1 MELLSIRSS
10 DIAFTMGATGP
21 LLERA
26 DNYEGEIKIYWTIS
40 TDFSRNPLKHFT
52 LNGIITIQ
60 RESTHSKVD
69 APSLGQWLS
78 LRTPPI
84 LWIRQDRHFYFRLL
98 FLLSRKASNAT
109 IKLPKDISNANI
121 PMKIE
126 MISKAVIGAT
136 SLPMYSG
143 TPVFINSGG
152 YHPVMGTFR
161 RCIVTRRYM
170 NGN

>member
-1 MELLSIRSS
+1 MSRKFSANFVRETLEIFHIQWYYNNTKRKH
-10 DIAFTMGATGP
+10 P
-21 LLERA
+21 LQSGCSEFRLR
-26 DNYEGEIKIYWTIS
+26 NVL
-40 TDFSRNPLKHFT
+40 TDTAYPV
-52 LNGIITIQ
+52 G
-60 RESTHSKVD
+60 
-69 APSLGQWLS
+69 
-78 LRTPPI
+78 
-84 LWIRQDRHFYFRLL
+84 RQDRHFYFRL

-170 NGN
+170 NDN

>member
-1 MELLSIRSS
+1 MIVL
-10 DIAFTMGATGP
+10 
-21 LLERA
+21 
-26 DNYEGEIKIYWTIS
+26 
-40 TDFSRNPLKHFT
+40 TDTAYPV
-52 LNGIITIQ
+52 G
-60 RESTHSKVD
+60 
-69 APSLGQWLS
+69 
-78 LRTPPI
+78 
-84 LWIRQDRHFYFRLL
+84 RQDRHFYFRLL

-170 NGN
+170 NGNQFFKFVCRYHDTRPKSSIHQIIRAILEPTGKKQSRKRPFYQHFQNFIRYSNSTFPN

>member
-1 MELLSIRSS
+1 MLKPLETFQIQWYYNNTKGKHPLQSGCSEFKLRNVLT
-10 DIAFTMGATGP
+10 DIAYPVG
-21 LLERA
+21 
-26 DNYEGEIKIYWTIS
+26 
-40 TDFSRNPLKHFT
+40 
-52 LNGIITIQ
+52 
-60 RESTHSKVD
+60 
-69 APSLGQWLS
+69 
-78 LRTPPI
+78 
-84 LWIRQDRHFYFRLL
+84 RQDRHFYFRLL

-121 PMKIE
+121 PMKID

-152 YHPVMGTFR
+152 YHPIMGTFR

-170 NGN
+170 NGYQFFRLLTGIMIPTQNPVFIK